1 MFVFKPTEKTF
12 SDPASATFVPGIPF
26 GREYSKGD
34 ICFLHEELQGSKM
47 FFNSNILREAI
58 LDSKDFLEEI
68 LEIKIS
74 DNKKAEVKKEVKVEE
89 PKKEEPVVKEVK
101 EEETVVES
109 TEPEPTFE
117 EETKEVTE
125 EPTVSFEEE
134 LIVEEVKE
142 EPKKSNI
149 KK

>member
-74 DNKKAEVKKEVKVEE
+74 DNKKTEVKKEVKAEE
-89 PKKEEPVVKEVK
+89 PKKEEPVVEEVK
-101 EEETVVES
+101 EEEVVFES
-109 TEPEPTFE
+109 TEPEPIFE
-117 EETKEVTE
+117 EIKEVTE

-142 EPKKSNI
+142 EPKKSN
-149 KK
+149 KKK

>member
-12 SDPASATFVPGIPF
+12 SDPASATFVQGIPF

-34 ICFLHEELQGSKM
+34 ICFLHEELPGSKM
-47 FFNSNILREAI
+47 FFNSNILRQAI

-74 DNKKAEVKKEVKVEE
+74 DNKKEKIVKVEEPVKVEPVKVEE
-89 PKKEEPVVKEVK
+89 PK
-101 EEETVVES
+101 EEEEVVFES
-109 TEPEPTFE
+109 TEPEPVF

-142 EPKKSNI
+142 EPKKSN
-149 KK
+149 KKK

>member
-74 DNKKAEVKKEVKVEE
+74 DNKKTEVKKEVKVEE
-89 PKKEEPVVKEVK
+89 PKKEEPVVEEVK
-101 EEETVVES
+101 EEEVVFES
-109 TEPEPTFE
+109 TEPEPVF

-142 EPKKSNI
+142 EPKKSN
-149 KK
+149 KKK

>member
-74 DNKKAEVKKEVKVEE
+74 DNKKTEVKKEVRAEE
-89 PKKEEPVVKEVK
+89 PKKEEPVVEEVK
-101 EEETVVES
+101 EEEVVFES
-109 TEPEPTFE
+109 TEPEPIF

-142 EPKKSNI
+142 EPKKSN
-149 KK
+149 KKK